1 MKLVPHTNL
10 LGAPTLRSALLR
22 NKALV
27 LGAIR
32 LAGVEIDIWLNA
44 KRHLDIVF
52 LIRDGTVG
60 VLREE

>member
-1 MKLVPHTNL
+1 
-10 LGAPTLRSALLR
+10 LLR

-60 VLREE
+60 VIREE